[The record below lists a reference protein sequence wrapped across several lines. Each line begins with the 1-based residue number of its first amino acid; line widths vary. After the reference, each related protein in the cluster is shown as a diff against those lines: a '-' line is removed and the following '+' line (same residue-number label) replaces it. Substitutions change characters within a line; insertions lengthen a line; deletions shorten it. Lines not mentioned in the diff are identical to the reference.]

1 MFWNYLYLCHID
13 EKRKNSYDGVIQVLG
28 RWGKI
33 MEQRILQY
41 RKQIDEWLTEME
53 QNVQTLSQHGEYATQ
68 AIQRQ
73 SDTQKTD
80 TEKTDTEKTDIKKTD
95 TEEQAMQEMVQD
107 KLKEHLVQV
116 GFFQHERLIHLIVTV
131 TFALLEML
139 AIVLSVISDSLF
151 TLLLPIVILILLIPY
166 IRHYY
171 ILENEVQKMYVQY
184 DRMRRLQQTAAGS
197 KIEKPER

>member
-1 MFWNYLYLCHID
+1 
-13 EKRKNSYDGVIQVLG
+13 
-28 RWGKI
+28 

-53 QNVQTLSQHGEYATQ
+53 QNVQTLSQHGEYSTQ
-68 AIQRQ
+68 AVQRQ
-73 SDTQKTD
+73 THTQ
-80 TEKTDTEKTDIKKTD
+80 KTDTEKTDIKKTD
-95 TEEQAMQEMVQD
+95 IKKTDTEEQTMQEMVQD

-151 TLLLPIVILILLIPY
+151 TLLLPIVMLIPY

-171 ILENEVQKMYVQY
+171 ILENEVQKMYGQY

>member
-1 MFWNYLYLCHID
+1 
-13 EKRKNSYDGVIQVLG
+13 
-28 RWGKI
+28 

-41 RKQIDEWLTEME
+41 RKQIDEWLQTME
-53 QNVQTLSQHGEYATQ
+53 QRALTLSQHGEYATQ

-80 TEKTDTEKTDIKKTD
+80 AEKSDIEKSDIEKTD

>member
-1 MFWNYLYLCHID
+1 
-13 EKRKNSYDGVIQVLG
+13 
-28 RWGKI
+28 

-41 RKQIDEWLTEME
+41 RKQIDEWLQKME
-53 QNVQTLSQHGEYATQ
+53 QRAQTLSQDGEYSMQ

-80 TEKTDTEKTDIKKTD
+80 TE
-95 TEEQAMQEMVQD
+95 EQTMQEMVQD
-107 KLKEHLVQV
+107 KLQEHLVQV

-151 TLLLPIVILILLIPY
+151 TLLLPVVILILLIPY

-184 DRMRRLQQTAAGS
+184 DRMLRLQRKVGGTGEG
-197 KIEKPER
+197 K

>member
-1 MFWNYLYLCHID
+1 
-13 EKRKNSYDGVIQVLG
+13 
-28 RWGKI
+28 

-53 QNVQTLSQHGEYATQ
+53 QNVQTLSQHSEYSTQ
-68 AIQRQ
+68 AVQRQ
-73 SDTQKTD
+73 THTQ
-80 TEKTDTEKTDIKKTD
+80 KTDIKKTD
-95 TEEQAMQEMVQD
+95 TEEQTMQEMVQD

-171 ILENEVQKMYVQY
+171 ILENEVQKMYGQY
-184 DRMRRLQQTAAGS
+184 DRMRRLQRTAAGS

>member
-1 MFWNYLYLCHID
+1 
-13 EKRKNSYDGVIQVLG
+13 
-28 RWGKI
+28 

-53 QNVQTLSQHGEYATQ
+53 QNVQTLSQHGEYSTQ
-68 AIQRQ
+68 AVQRQ
-73 SDTQKTD
+73 THTQ
-80 TEKTDTEKTDIKKTD
+80 KTDIKKTD
-95 TEEQAMQEMVQD
+95 TEEQTMQEMVHD

-171 ILENEVQKMYVQY
+171 ILENEVQKMYGQY
-184 DRMRRLQQTAAGS
+184 DRMRRLQRTAAGS

>member
-1 MFWNYLYLCHID
+1 
-13 EKRKNSYDGVIQVLG
+13 
-28 RWGKI
+28 

-80 TEKTDTEKTDIKKTD
+80 IEKNDIEKTD
-95 TEEQAMQEMVQD
+95 TEEQTMQEMVQD

-151 TLLLPIVILILLIPY
+151 TLLLPVVILILLIPY

-171 ILENEVQKMYVQY
+171 ILENEVQKMYGQY
-184 DRMRRLQQTAAGS
+184 DRMRRLQQKAA
-197 KIEKPER
+197 ERNNCTSENS

>member
-1 MFWNYLYLCHID
+1 
-13 EKRKNSYDGVIQVLG
+13 
-28 RWGKI
+28 

-68 AIQRQ
+68 AVQRQ
-73 SDTQKTD
+73 THTQ
-80 TEKTDTEKTDIKKTD
+80 KTDIKKTD
-95 TEEQAMQEMVQD
+95 TEEQTMQEMVQD

-171 ILENEVQKMYVQY
+171 ILENEVQKMYGQY

>member
-1 MFWNYLYLCHID
+1 
-13 EKRKNSYDGVIQVLG
+13 
-28 RWGKI
+28 

-53 QNVQTLSQHGEYATQ
+53 QSVQAQSRDDGNGESVTQTQSQEGGNAEQITQ
-68 AIQRQ
+68 ELVR
-73 SDTQKTD
+73 
-80 TEKTDTEKTDIKKTD
+80 
-95 TEEQAMQEMVQD
+95 D
-107 KLKEHLVQV
+107 KLQEHLVQV

>member
-1 MFWNYLYLCHID
+1 
-13 EKRKNSYDGVIQVLG
+13 
-28 RWGKI
+28 

-53 QNVQTLSQHGEYATQ
+53 QSVQAQSRDDGNGESVTQ
-68 AIQRQ
+68 AQ
-73 SDTQKTD
+73 SQEGGNAEQITQ
-80 TEKTDTEKTDIKKTD
+80 EL
-95 TEEQAMQEMVQD
+95 VRD

-151 TLLLPIVILILLIPY
+151 TLVLPVVILILLVPY

-184 DRMRRLQQTAAGS
+184 DRMRSLQQTAAGS
-197 KIEKPER
+197 KIEKPDR

>member
-1 MFWNYLYLCHID
+1 
-13 EKRKNSYDGVIQVLG
+13 
-28 RWGKI
+28 

-53 QNVQTLSQHGEYATQ
+53 QNVQTLSQHGEYSTQ
-68 AIQRQ
+68 AVQRQ
-73 SDTQKTD
+73 THTQ
-80 TEKTDTEKTDIKKTD
+80 KTDIKKTD
-95 TEEQAMQEMVQD
+95 TEEQTMQEMVQD
-107 KLKEHLVQV
+107 KLQEHLVQV

-139 AIVLSVISDSLF
+139 AIVLSVISNSLF
-151 TLLLPIVILILLIPY
+151 TLFLPIVILILLIPY

-171 ILENEVQKMYVQY
+171 ILENEVQKMYGQY

>member
-1 MFWNYLYLCHID
+1 
-13 EKRKNSYDGVIQVLG
+13 
-28 RWGKI
+28 

-41 RKQIDEWLTEME
+41 RNSVDQWLAEME
-53 QNVQTLSQHGEYATQ
+53 QSVQAQSRDDGNGESVMQTQSQEGGNAEQ
-68 AIQRQ
+68 I
-73 SDTQKTD
+73 TQKL
-80 TEKTDTEKTDIKKTD
+80 I
-95 TEEQAMQEMVQD
+95 QD
-107 KLKEHLVQV
+107 KLEEHLVQV

>member
-1 MFWNYLYLCHID
+1 
-13 EKRKNSYDGVIQVLG
+13 
-28 RWGKI
+28 

-41 RKQIDEWLTEME
+41 RKQIDEWLEEME
-53 QNVQTLSQHGEYATQ
+53 QIVSVSSRDDSNAAQDVQMQ
-68 AIQRQ
+68 AQ
-73 SDTQKTD
+73 SEAQNADG
-80 TEKTDTEKTDIKKTD
+80 
-95 TEEQAMQEMVQD
+95 EEQNIQEIIRD
-107 KLKEHLVQV
+107 KLEEHLVQV

-184 DRMRRLQQTAAGS
+184 DRMWRLQQTAAGS
-197 KIEKPER
+197 RKTGEITETIQ

>member
-1 MFWNYLYLCHID
+1 
-13 EKRKNSYDGVIQVLG
+13 
-28 RWGKI
+28 

-41 RKQIDEWLTEME
+41 RKQIDEWLAEME
-53 QNVQTLSQHGEYATQ
+53 QSVQVQEQDGNSTAQ
-68 AIQRQ
+68 AIQAQ
-73 SDTQKTD
+73 AEAQNADSAEKITQ
-80 TEKTDTEKTDIKKTD
+80 ELIR
-95 TEEQAMQEMVQD
+95 D
-107 KLKEHLVQV
+107 KLEEHLVQV
-116 GFFQHERLIHLIVTV
+116 GFFQHERMIHLIVTV

-151 TLLLPIVILILLIPY
+151 TLLLPVVILILLIPY

>member
-1 MFWNYLYLCHID
+1 
-13 EKRKNSYDGVIQVLG
+13 
-28 RWGKI
+28 

-41 RKQIDEWLTEME
+41 RKQIDEWLAEME
-53 QNVQTLSQHGEYATQ
+53 QSVQAQSRDDGNGESVTQTQSQEGGNAEQ
-68 AIQRQ
+68 I
-73 SDTQKTD
+73 TQKL
-80 TEKTDTEKTDIKKTD
+80 I
-95 TEEQAMQEMVQD
+95 QD
-107 KLKEHLVQV
+107 KLEEHLVQV